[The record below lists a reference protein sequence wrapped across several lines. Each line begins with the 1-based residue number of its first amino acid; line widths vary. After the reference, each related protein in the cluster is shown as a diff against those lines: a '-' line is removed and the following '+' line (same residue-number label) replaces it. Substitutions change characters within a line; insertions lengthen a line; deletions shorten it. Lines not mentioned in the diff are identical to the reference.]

1 MPSVRPPYPLSP
13 SACPSPIPIPHSIFQ
28 SGPIHHE
35 LTFALVCRH
44 ERGALG
50 MPLLLLNARR
60 VLFSQRASTAR
71 FFGQAT
77 SRFRNLNPHL
87 IASGVATTLPED
99 VPNPNLK
106 PKSPFYFETGY
117 AVYAKRA
124 SRPFPPPFLSRP
136 SGSFSDPLTT
146 HTNVRDR
153 RPSVNGQLI
162 KGRTNGDDA
171 ILIGDQNFLAVNDG
185 VGAWAQKDRGHA
197 ALWSRLIAH
206 FWAVEVEKALST
218 SDGPSVDELD
228 PVAYLQTAFEQTQNV
243 TSAPNEIKGT
253 TTACSALLYQ
263 RSDIE
268 PIIYATN
275 LGDCAIIVIRP
286 ENNEVVYR
294 SEGQWHWFDCPR
306 QLGTNSPDTPKEV
319 AVMDIVDIKE
329 GDVVAVLSDGVID
342 NLWEH
347 EICEKVLEAL
357 RKWQS
362 GAEGSEDGMAFVAR
376 QLMEA
381 TRIIAEDPTA
391 ESPFMEHAL
400 DEGIAT
406 EGGKLDDISVVL
418 GLCRKR
424 NG

>member
-1 MPSVRPPYPLSP
+1 V
-13 SACPSPIPIPHSIFQ
+13 
-28 SGPIHHE
+28 
-35 LTFALVCRH
+35 LVWRH

-60 VLFSQRASTAR
+60 VLFRQRASTVR
-71 FFGQAT
+71 FFGQT
-77 SRFRNLNPHL
+77 ICRSGRPNPRL
-87 IASGVATTLPED
+87 ISSGVATNPPED
-99 VPNPNLK
+99 VSNPNL
-106 PKSPFYFETGY
+106 PRQSPFYFETGY

-124 SRPFPPPFLSRP
+124 SRAFPPPFLSRP

-171 ILIGDQNFLAVNDG
+171 ILIGDHNFLAVNDG

-206 FWAVEVEKALST
+206 FWAVEVEKAMSA
-218 SDGPSVDELD
+218 SAGHSVDELD
-228 PVAYLQTAFEQTQNV
+228 PVAYLQTAYEQTQNV
-243 TSAPNEIKGT
+243 TSSPNEIQGT

-263 RSDIE
+263 RSDTQ

-275 LGDCAIIVIRP
+275 LGDCAIMVIRP
-286 ENNEVVYR
+286 RDNGIIYR
-294 SEGQWHWFDCPR
+294 SKEQWHWFDCPR
-306 QLGTNSPDTPKEV
+306 QLGTNSPDTPKEI
-319 AVMDIVDIKE
+319 AVMDIVDIEE
-329 GDVVAVLSDGVID
+329 GDVVAAVSDGVID

-347 EICEKVLEAL
+347 EICENVVEAL

-362 GAEGSEDGMAFVAR
+362 GEAGSEDGMAFVAR
-376 QLMEA
+376 ELMEA
-381 TRIIAEDPTA
+381 TRVIAEDPTA
-391 ESPFMEHAL
+391 ESPFMERAL

-424 NG
+424 KS

>member
-1 MPSVRPPYPLSP
+1 
-13 SACPSPIPIPHSIFQ
+13 
-28 SGPIHHE
+28 
-35 LTFALVCRH
+35 
-44 ERGALG
+44 

-60 VLFSQRASTAR
+60 VLSRQRASTVR
-71 FFGQAT
+71 FFSHT
-77 SRFRNLNPHL
+77 TYRLCNRNPHH
-87 IASGVATTLPED
+87 IASGVATTSPDD
-99 VPNPNLK
+99 VPNPNLQRQ
-106 PKSPFYFETGY
+106 PPFYLETGF

-146 HTNVRDR
+146 HTNARDR

-171 ILIGDQNFLAVNDG
+171 ILIGGENFLAVNDG

-206 FWAVEVEKALST
+206 FWAVEVEKAISA
-218 SDGPSVDELD
+218 SDGHSVNDLD
-228 PVAYLQTAFEQTQNV
+228 PVAYLQTAFEQTQSV
-243 TSAPNEIKGT
+243 TSSPNEIKGT

-263 RSDIE
+263 RSDTE

-275 LGDCAIIVIRP
+275 LGDCAIFVIRP
-286 ENNEVVYR
+286 KDSKIIYQ
-294 SEGQWHWFDCPR
+294 SQGQWHWFDCPR
-306 QLGTNSPDTPKEV
+306 QLGTNSPDTPKEI
-319 AVMDIVDIKE
+319 AVMDIVDIEE
-329 GDVVAVLSDGVID
+329 GDVIAVLSDGVVD

-347 EICEKVLEAL
+347 EICEKVLEAW

-362 GAEGSEDGMAFVAR
+362 GEEGSEDGMAYVAR
-376 QLMEA
+376 ELMEA
-381 TRIIAEDPTA
+381 TRVVAEDPSA

-424 NG
+424 KG

>member
-1 MPSVRPPYPLSP
+1 M
-13 SACPSPIPIPHSIFQ
+13 
-28 SGPIHHE
+28 
-35 LTFALVCRH
+35 LVWRH
-44 ERGALG
+44 KRGALG

-60 VLFSQRASTAR
+60 VLSRQRASTVR
-71 FFGQAT
+71 FFSHT
-77 SRFRNLNPHL
+77 TYRLCNRNPHL
-87 IASGVATTLPED
+87 IASGVATTSPDD
-99 VPNPNLK
+99 VPNPNLQRQ
-106 PKSPFYFETGY
+106 PPFYLETGF

-146 HTNVRDR
+146 HTNARDR

-171 ILIGDQNFLAVNDG
+171 ILIGGENFLAVNDG

-206 FWAVEVEKALST
+206 FWAVEVEKAISA
-218 SDGPSVDELD
+218 SDGHSVNDLD
-228 PVAYLQTAFEQTQNV
+228 PIAYLQTAFEQTQSV
-243 TSAPNEIKGT
+243 TSSPNEIKGT

-263 RSDIE
+263 RSDTE

-275 LGDCAIIVIRP
+275 LGDCAIFVIRP
-286 ENNEVVYR
+286 KDSKIIYR
-294 SEGQWHWFDCPR
+294 SQGQWHWFDCPR
-306 QLGTNSPDTPKEV
+306 QLGTNSPDTPKEI
-319 AVMDIVDIKE
+319 AVMDIVGIEE
-329 GDVVAVLSDGVID
+329 GDVIAVLSDGVVD

-347 EICEKVLEAL
+347 EICEKVLEAW

-362 GAEGSEDGMAFVAR
+362 GEEGSEDGMAYVAR
-376 QLMEA
+376 ELMEA
-381 TRIIAEDPTA
+381 TRVVAEDPSA

-424 NG
+424 KG